1 MHTLTTFGQTFTAPE
16 NWDEITRDQ
25 VLFLIRAMNEGQSY
39 NTLMFRLVVEFF
51 QLPTKKMSFLKHS
64 RPRRYEEYCADLLT
78 ATDGLFDFLFE
89 KTTTPPNSSP
99 SEGLGEIIIAKKLTR
114 QLLPEYNGFYGPKAG
129 LSNVQIWEFTMAEA
143 AFMELASSDST
154 QRHGG
159 HGVAQRDMEALD
171 RLIATIYRPA
181 RADVERWRESDE
193 YNLDDR
199 RVFNDQLIERDMLL
213 VKEWPQEIK
222 DLIFIFFFSCR
233 EALQGMF
240 PKIYRNRLKKKGGK
254 AASWTDVILQQA
266 TEEKKE
272 ADEIAERNMMTFL
285 RQRELVI
292 EDAEYQQDEF
302 EKITNKN
309 KRT

>member
-51 QLPTKKMSFLKHS
+51 QLPTEKMTFLKHS
-64 RPRRYEEYCADLLT
+64 RPGRYEEYCADLLT
-78 ATDGLFDFLFE
+78 ATEGLFDFLFE
-89 KTTTPPNSSP
+89 KTAPPPNSP
-99 SEGLGEIIIAKKLTR
+99 PLEGLGEVIIAKKLTR

-143 AFMELASSDST
+143 AFMEFVEKKETVML
-154 QRHGG
+154 
-159 HGVAQRDMEALD
+159 DM
-171 RLIATIYRPA
+171 LIATLYRPE
-181 RADVERWRESDE
+181 RSDVAKWRKSDK

-199 RVFNDQLIERDMLL
+199 RVFNDQLIARDMLL
-213 VKEWPQEIK
+213 VKDWLPEIK
-222 DLIFIFFFSCR
+222 TLIFIFFFSCR

-240 PKIYRNRLKKKGGK
+240 PKIYKNRLKKKDGK

-292 EDAEYQQDEF
+292 EDAEYQQDEMK
-302 EKITNKN
+302 KITNKN
-309 KRT
+309 KKT

>member
-1 MHTLTTFGQTFTAPE
+1 MHTLTTFGHTFTAPE
-16 NWDEITRDQ
+16 NWNEITRDQ
-25 VLFLIRAMNEGQSY
+25 VLFLIQLMNRGQSY
-39 NTLMFRLVVEFF
+39 NAVMFCLVVEFF
-51 QLPTKKMSFLKHS
+51 QLPTEKMTFLKHS
-64 RPRRYEEYCADLLT
+64 RPGRYEEYCADLLT
-78 ATDGLFDFLFE
+78 ATEGLFDFLFE
-89 KTTTPPNSSP
+89 KNTPTPNSPP
-99 SEGLGEIIIAKKLTR
+99 SEGLGEVIIAKKLTR

-143 AFMELASSDST
+143 AFMEFIEKKNP
-154 QRHGG
+154 
-159 HGVAQRDMEALD
+159 EALD
-171 RLIATIYRPA
+171 RLIATIYRPE
-181 RADVERWRESDE
+181 RADITRWRASDR

-213 VKEWPQEIK
+213 VKDWSQEIK
-222 DLIFIFFFSCR
+222 TLIFIFFFSCR

-240 PKIYRNRLKKKGGK
+240 PKIYKNRLKKKDGK

-292 EDAEYQQDEF
+292 EDAEYQQDEM